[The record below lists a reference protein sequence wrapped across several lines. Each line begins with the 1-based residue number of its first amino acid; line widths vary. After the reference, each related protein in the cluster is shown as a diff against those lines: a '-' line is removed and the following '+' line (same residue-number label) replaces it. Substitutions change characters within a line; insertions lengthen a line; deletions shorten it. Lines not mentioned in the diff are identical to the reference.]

1 MPEQKI
7 EPAEDAA
14 GDDDKACEKQNRL

>member
-14 GDDDKACEKQNRL
+14 RDDDKAREKQHRL